1 MTHESQSRRARRRR
15 RETLRGQSHQMQD
28 PGQLATHRAHERW
41 RAAQEAKERLQ
52 RKLDALARLAAI
64 RGGRL

>member
-1 MTHESQSRRARRRR
+1 MTRESQSRRARRRR

-28 PGQLATHRAHERW
+28 PGNLATHRARERW
-41 RAAQEAKERLQ
+41 DAFQDAKERLQ

-64 RGGRL
+64 RSGRL

>member
-1 MTHESQSRRARRRR
+1 MTRESNLRRAKRRR

-28 PGQLATHRAHERW
+28 PGNLATHRARERW
-41 RAAQEAKERLQ
+41 DAAQEAKERLQ
-52 RKLDALARLAAI
+52 RKLDAFARLAAI